1 MYQQVKWHTHTL
13 WQFGVNHQSQTMGS
27 GQILE
32 NPHSSSQNVRL
43 SSHSLPYE
51 IVVQSHSHIWL
62 FVTPWTE
69 AHQASLP
76 FTISLSLLKLMSI
89 ESVMPSN
96 HFLLYLSFY
105 SCSQLFPALG
115 SFPMFASGDQ
125 NTGASASASVL
136 PMSIEGWFPLRLAG
150 FISLLSKRLSR
161 VFFST
166 TVGRHRF
173 FGALPSLRSSSHNCM
188 WPPGRL

>member
-13 WQFGVNHQSQTMGS
+13 WQFGVNHQSQTMGG

-89 ESVMPSN
+89 ELVMPSN

-115 SFPMFASGDQ
+115 TVKKAECQRIDGFGLWCWRR
-125 NTGASASASVL
+125 L
-136 PMSIEGWFPLRLAG
+136 PRVPWTARRSNQSILKEIRPEY
-150 FISLLSKRLSR
+150 SLKEW
-161 VFFST
+161 
-166 TVGRHRF
+166 
-173 FGALPSLRSSSHNCM
+173 C
-188 WPPGRL
+188 